1 MPIRHKT
8 VKHRRIHTVIERLM
22 LIAGHLTV
30 HSRKV
35 FWRLDAA
42 VRGHIL
48 SLEYL
53 GRWQRFDLYSRLWT
67 LLCCALFYCFL
78 VVFSYFIPIPQNSK
92 KNRQGNGF
100 IIKKNDKKY
109 CKFFFTHLVKKK
121 TSVKKVNFR
130 ITKPFSQLK
139 SISALILPSIETVIG
154 NNLSFKP

>member
-1 MPIRHKT
+1 MGIERLPSGKFDTNALILKLSMIAYNILRIIGTQAMKKHDMSIRHKT

-78 VVFSYFIPIPQNSK
+78 VVFSYFMSYVLTNQ
-92 KNRQGNGF
+92 RL
-100 IIKKNDKKY
+100 
-109 CKFFFTHLVKKK
+109 FFSLDIF
-121 TSVKKVNFR
+121 
-130 ITKPFSQLK
+130 
-139 SISALILPSIETVIG
+139 
-154 NNLSFKP
+154 LSFADSGSV